1 MACSRTFA
9 LDFSQ
14 SEWKLC
20 APSNIAARRLRDP
33 RTSTVLAP
41 RGLTL
46 GRPPRHDRTLAWTTW
61 LVRQPSWLSGSDSVF
76 DELLDVLPW
85 NRPEVTMYDR
95 VLEQPRSTAGWA
107 LDSRFDLPT
116 ST

>member
-1 MACSRTFA
+1 
-9 LDFSQ
+9 
-14 SEWKLC
+14 
-20 APSNIAARRLRDP
+20 
-33 RTSTVLAP
+33 
-41 RGLTL
+41 
-46 GRPPRHDRTLAWTTW
+46 
-61 LVRQPSWLSGSDSVF
+61 VF